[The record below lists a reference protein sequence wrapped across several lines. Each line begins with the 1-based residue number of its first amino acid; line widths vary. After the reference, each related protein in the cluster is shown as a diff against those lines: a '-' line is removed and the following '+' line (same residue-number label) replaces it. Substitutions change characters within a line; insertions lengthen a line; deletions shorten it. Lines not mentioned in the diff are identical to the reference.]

1 MHIHTQRMSLTDL
14 ARLSLSLASVRVWLC
29 ETTLAYTIYAVVVI
43 TNCVG
48 HACWKIARQH
58 VPHKHHK
65 LFANSIALVYCV
77 TLYLQSTLCPR
88 FYRTLECNYLLTN

>member
-1 MHIHTQRMSLTDL
+1 MRDYSGL
-14 ARLSLSLASVRVWLC
+14 
-29 ETTLAYTIYAVVVI
+29 YIYAVVVI

-58 VPHKHHK
+58 VPHNHHK

-77 TLYLQSTLCPR
+77 TLYLP
-88 FYRTLECNYLLTN
+88 LLVS